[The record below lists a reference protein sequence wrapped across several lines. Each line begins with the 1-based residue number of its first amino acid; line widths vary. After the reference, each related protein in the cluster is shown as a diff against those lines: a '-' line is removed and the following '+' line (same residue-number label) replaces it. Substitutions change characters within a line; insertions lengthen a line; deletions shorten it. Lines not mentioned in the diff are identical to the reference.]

1 MFLPDKA
8 VKEFQDIYHKKV
20 GEKISFEEAR
30 IKAEDFLRL
39 FDLITKPI
47 NKNKNESENI
57 GKLR

>member
-1 MFLPDKA
+1 MFLPNNA

-30 IKAEDFLRL
+30 IKAEDFLL
-39 FDLITKPI
+39 FFNLITKPV

>member
-47 NKNKNESENI
+47 NKNKNESENV